1 VICDSQTATLYSLK
15 KEDLHSKMIK
25 ENKTWWNIWNDQ
37 FNIKLVNYSVAL
49 SKRLDTKIEMQPKAN
64 KTAKTKQPK
73 KKEEPK

>member
-1 VICDSQTATLYSLK
+1 VICDSQTATL
-15 KEDLHSKMIK
+15 DLHSKMIK

-37 FNIKLVNYSVAL
+37 FNIKLVNYSFAL
-49 SKRLDTKIEMQPKAN
+49 KRLDTKIEMQPKAN